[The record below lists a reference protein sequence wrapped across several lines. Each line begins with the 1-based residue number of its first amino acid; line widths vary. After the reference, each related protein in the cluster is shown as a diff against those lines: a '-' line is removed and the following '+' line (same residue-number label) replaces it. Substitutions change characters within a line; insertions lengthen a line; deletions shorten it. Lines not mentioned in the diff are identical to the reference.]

1 MTLPAPMSHS
11 LRSVRRVLVTSMLLL
26 GYLSTVAEEAIPDDH
41 DWHRTSAGIIAAEP
55 SDAPAPTGPGVP
67 THGVHVCHDGHQHTS
82 TPSAGTT
89 GQAQARASDSAFEL
103 SIAQP
108 RIPPLQPFF
117 RPPIA

>member
-1 MTLPAPMSHS
+1 MLQS

-41 DWHRTSAGIIAAEP
+41 DWHRAGAGTVAAEP

-82 TPSAGTT
+82 TPSAGTA
-89 GQAQARASDSAFEL
+89 GQAQARAAGTAFEL
-103 SIAQP
+103 RTARP
-108 RIPPLQPFF
+108 RIPPPQAFF